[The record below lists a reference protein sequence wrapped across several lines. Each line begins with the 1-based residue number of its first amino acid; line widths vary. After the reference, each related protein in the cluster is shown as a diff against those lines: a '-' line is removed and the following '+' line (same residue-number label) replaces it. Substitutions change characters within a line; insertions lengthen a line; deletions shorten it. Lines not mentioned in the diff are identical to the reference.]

1 MSRFGMKFLIFT
13 LQVMFWNFLGVH
25 QKSMEQV
32 DYDLSADGQLLT
44 ATSVETHKINLEAQ
58 PEVGSQVE
66 SVFTLKHTTF
76 ATESVEQMPFKTLE
90 EAIKSLLEWYRVF
103 DIEADVDGVISE
115 IKDNTVSFT
124 RFRTIRRKEK

>member
-1 MSRFGMKFLIFT
+1 
-13 LQVMFWNFLGVH
+13 
-25 QKSMEQV
+25 MERV
-32 DYDLSADGQLLT
+32 EYDLSADGQLLK

-66 SVFTLKHTTF
+66 SVFILKHTTF
-76 ATESVEQMPFKTLE
+76 ADESVEQMPYKTSE

-124 RFRTIRRKEK
+124 SPRQK